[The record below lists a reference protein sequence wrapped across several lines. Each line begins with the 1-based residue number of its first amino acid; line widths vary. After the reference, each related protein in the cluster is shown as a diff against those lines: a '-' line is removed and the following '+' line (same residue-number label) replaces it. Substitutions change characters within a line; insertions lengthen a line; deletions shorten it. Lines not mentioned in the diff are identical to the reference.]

1 MLAPYQARANYVKH
15 KLLSR
20 GEGYG
25 DDMVIAIGGPP
36 GNGLALFVGIVAI
49 LISVAVLAEALGRRE
64 TRRTEGRVSDQ

>member
-1 MLAPYQARANYVKH
+1 
-15 KLLSR
+15 
-20 GEGYG
+20 
-25 DDMVIAIGGPP
+25 MVTAIGGPP

>member
-1 MLAPYQARANYVKH
+1 ML
-15 KLLSR
+15 
-20 GEGYG
+20 
-25 DDMVIAIGGPP
+25 IAIGGPP